1 MGGYV
6 IIANTLNLFLE
17 SIIQPYMSTLGV
29 TPSQVNWIL
38 FSRNIIMS
46 ISAIFVGWIISYYK
60 HLNELVI
67 ISIGHFIYFISYL
80 LFGPSFLLPIDANPW
95 LSVIAVQLIGFA
107 IAASDVPMFECMLK
121 IVM

>member
-1 MGGYV
+1 MV
-6 IIANTLNLFLE
+6 LAFCLNQILDPTIE
-17 SIIQPYMSTLGV
+17 PYMSTLGV

-38 FSRNIIMS
+38 FSRNIITS
-46 ISAIFVGWIISYYK
+46 ISAIFIGWIISRYK
-60 HLNELVI
+60 HLNKIVI

-80 LFGPSFLLPIDANPW
+80 LLDPSFLLSIDANPW

-107 IAASDVPMFECMLK
+107 IAASDVPTFECMLK